1 VPKLNLCRYATEE
14 RKDMLATFDD
24 ALARVSE
31 EHALSAKQNKILN
44 TEVGGLYKSNS
55 FDP

>member
-1 VPKLNLCRYATEE
+1 
-14 RKDMLATFDD
+14 MLATFDD